1 MTESVGP
8 GLRIGDLVAVSR
20 APAVVSLG
28 DVARLR
34 DQLTRGE
41 PCTDELAS
49 LLGEYHLGEEQTR
62 LAFEAM
68 LRSLGRSEE
77 RGDAFSVAGVYGS
90 GKSHLLA
97 VLALL
102 CGHPQAAWRAF
113 LEGHPQHA
121 RAAAGFPQ
129 PRLVVPI
136 PLDEYPSPS
145 HPLERIVFSSLERE
159 LAQRHGVRTA
169 LTEDSHLVRLVR
181 DHVLPR
187 FREALNAAAETDW
200 EALSDDD
207 PAAAA
212 RAALA
217 VVEQTG
223 FPLDWRRSRAEAWG
237 MLRTALARQGLD
249 GPVLLLDELGVF
261 LAAKDRRGLNAD
273 ASFLQYLAQLTGAE
287 RCWVICVTQR
297 GLEEAGDIDRR
308 TLRQMRDRFRA
319 AFTLD
324 LSDLRWIVEHR
335 LVRKRDADSLAT
347 VIDRLCHGCGSL
359 LATDEV
365 RRFYPFNPLCLAALQ
380 RAAEAGL
387 SRTRSVVRLLQEA
400 ALRRG
405 WLDLPSDRLITPD
418 AASDLLADEL
428 AYDTDGRRVL
438 DAIASVQA
446 NAARIAPGRERQ
458 VVIVLKTLGL
468 LCLAGLRW
476 PFAEL
481 RASLVG
487 CEEPELWR
495 DPDRLRGLLQSLYR
509 RGAYVARRRTGGGG
523 DDEYFLDITSAVTE
537 RLRQRMGEL
546 LGEMAV
552 GDARVPRAA
561 LEVCTDPAFPLAAL
575 ADTRTAGVE
584 WLNARRYV
592 SAACRDLSSIT
603 SAELRNSA
611 ASLAAPLVREDGA
624 LFIAVPLEVARQE
637 ASWCEASRGVEGR
650 FAAALLAWLPRPLNA
665 HEEDHLREHAALARM
680 LADPTLTR
688 RRDVELRTELRAR
701 WEESERE
708 TRDLVHK
715 AYFEGRIVGPAG
727 RAVVECERLRSFL
740 GDWDGLLSAAFADA
754 LGAIF
759 PRFASIAPERRLAG
773 RAQTNQLIDQFVRP
787 GEAHLPPASALEAYL
802 SCYARPL
809 GLVRGQEREF
819 TLALENDDLVAL
831 VLSAVPA
838 RLRPESLT
846 ADDAVAFGELA
857 GRLAKSE
864 WGVVREQTELL
875 VAALLRTGHLV
886 PLDAFLQPLRF
897 EMVAAPLSD
906 FLPYVAHA
914 APLDGAA
921 AEAARLLHAAVR
933 GGPALAW
940 DLPAQEQAWREL
952 VHWSAET
959 QQAAPEHR
967 QAAAR
972 AAEALGHDPDDWA
985 PSVAFLARV
994 EVIAQAVSPHLI
1006 ARDGLHQLVQ
1016 AAARLPGG
1024 VEASAE
1030 AIGRWRQCERFL
1042 GEWAGELAS
1051 LRQLLAHESVRC
1063 PAGSLLAR
1071 EREEVLA
1078 WLNGHDR
1085 LVADPSGARAAA
1097 QRWLEAYRRHY
1108 LAWHQHVHSPARFE
1122 PLAQLRR
1129 SPALEAARRLAQAG
1143 LRPSVA
1149 DIDEELRTAVGRR
1162 CLAGDPLPAGRVIC
1176 PLCCLPLGEDRPTPE
1191 ANALS
1196 ERVQSALAS
1205 QLSSLRGQDGFLRRR
1220 LRGCEDQRVVAAVQG
1235 LLADGLPT
1243 QAVCGFLTEDTV
1255 SWLRGQLGQPLAARR
1270 ELRSLAERLAGR
1282 ELPKREVRR
1291 TVDAWLGEGDEEVVE
1306 IVWSEGG
1313 GQEPR

>member
-1 MTESVGP
+1 MTESPGP

-20 APAVVSLG
+20 APAVVSLS

-34 DQLTRGE
+34 DRLACGE
-41 PCTDELAS
+41 PCTEELAS
-49 LLGEYHLGEEQTR
+49 LLAEYHLGEEQTR

-102 CGHPQAAWRAF
+102 CGHPQAAWPAF

-121 RAAAGFPQ
+121 RAAVGFPQ

-145 HPLERIVFSSLERE
+145 HPLEQIVFSSLERE
-159 LAQRHGVRTA
+159 LAQRHGVRVA
-169 LTEDSHLVRLVR
+169 LTEDSHLVRLVF

-187 FREALNAAAETDW
+187 FREELNAAAGTDW
-200 EALSDDD
+200 ETLGDRD

-212 RAALA
+212 QSALA
-217 VVEQTG
+217 VIERTG

-237 MLRTALARQGLD
+237 ALRTALGREGLD
-249 GPVLLLDELGVF
+249 GPVLLLDELGLF

-287 RCWVICVTQR
+287 RCWVVCVTQR
-297 GLEEAGDIDRR
+297 GLEEAGDVDRR

-319 AFTLD
+319 AFALD

-335 LVRKRDADSLAT
+335 LIRKRDAGAFAAAM
-347 VIDRLCHGCGSL
+347 DRLCHGCGSL
-359 LATDEV
+359 LAPEEAG
-365 RRFYPFNPLCLAALQ
+365 RSYPLNPLCLTALQ

-400 ALRRG
+400 ALQRG
-405 WLDLPSDRLITPD
+405 WLDLPADRLITPD
-418 AASDLLADEL
+418 AAFDLFADEL
-428 AYDTDGRRVL
+428 AHHADGRRVL

-446 NAARIAPGRERQ
+446 HAARIAPGRERQ
-458 VVIVLKTLGL
+458 VVIVLKALGL

-487 CEEPELWR
+487 CEEPEVWR
-495 DPDRLRGLLQSLYR
+495 DPDRLRALLRSLYR
-509 RGAYVARRRTGGGG
+509 RGAFVARRRAGGGG

-552 GDARVPRAA
+552 GDTRVPRAA
-561 LEVCTDPAFPLAAL
+561 LEVCADPAFPLAAL
-575 ADTRTAGVE
+575 ADTRTAALE

-592 SAACRDLSSIT
+592 SAACRDLSSVAP
-603 SAELRNSA
+603 AELRNLS

-624 LFIAVPLEVARQE
+624 LFIALPLEVERQE
-637 ASWCEASRGVEGR
+637 ASWCEVSREAEGR
-650 FAAALLAWLPRPLNA
+650 FAAALLAWLPRPLEA
-665 HEEDHLREHAALARM
+665 QEEDHLREHAALARM

-708 TRDLVHK
+708 TRDLVQK

-727 RAVVECERLRSFL
+727 RVVVAGERLRGFV

-754 LGAIF
+754 LETIF

-773 RAQTNQLIDQFVRP
+773 RAQTNQLIDQFIRP
-787 GEAHLPPASALEAYL
+787 GEVHLPPASALEAYL

-819 TLALENDDLVAL
+819 ALALGNGDLVAL
-831 VLSAVPA
+831 ALSAVPA

-846 ADDAVAFGELA
+846 ADDAVPFGELA

-906 FLPYVAHA
+906 FLPYVVHA

-921 AEAARLLHAAVR
+921 AEAARLLHAAVC
-933 GGPALAW
+933 GAPAAVW

-952 VHWSAET
+952 VHWSART

-967 QAAAR
+967 EAVAR
-972 AAEALGHDPDDWA
+972 AAEALGHDPEDWA
-985 PSVAFLARV
+985 PSIAFLARV
-994 EVIAQAVSPHLI
+994 EVIAQAVNPHLI

-1024 VEASAE
+1024 AEASAE

-1042 GEWAGELAS
+1042 GEWAADLAS
-1051 LRQLLAHESVRC
+1051 SRRLVAHESVRC

-1078 WLNGHDR
+1078 WLGAHDR
-1085 LVADPSGARAAA
+1085 LMADPAGARGAA

-1108 LAWHQHVHSPARFE
+1108 LAWHERAHAAARFE

-1129 SPALEAARRLAQAG
+1129 SPALEAARRLTQAG
-1143 LRPSVA
+1143 LSPSVA
-1149 DIDEELRTAVGRR
+1149 DVDEDLRGAAGRR
-1162 CLAGDPLPAGRVIC
+1162 CLAGDPLPDGHVVC
-1176 PLCCLPLGEDRPTPE
+1176 PLCGLLLGEDPPLPE
-1191 ANALS
+1191 GTTLS
-1196 ERVQSALAS
+1196 ARVQSALGS
-1205 QLSSLRGQDGFLRRR
+1205 QLWALRGQAELLLRR
-1220 LRGCEDQRVVAAVQG
+1220 LRGCEDRRVVAAVQG
-1235 LLADGLPT
+1235 LFADGVSP
-1243 QAVCGFLTEDTV
+1243 QAVCDLLTDDTV
-1255 SWLRGQLGQPLAARR
+1255 SWLRGQLGQPHAVRK
-1270 ELRSLAERLAGR
+1270 ELRSLTERLTGK

-1291 TVDAWLGEGDEEVVE
+1291 AVEAWLGEGEEQVVE
-1306 IVWSEGG
+1306 ILWSEGG